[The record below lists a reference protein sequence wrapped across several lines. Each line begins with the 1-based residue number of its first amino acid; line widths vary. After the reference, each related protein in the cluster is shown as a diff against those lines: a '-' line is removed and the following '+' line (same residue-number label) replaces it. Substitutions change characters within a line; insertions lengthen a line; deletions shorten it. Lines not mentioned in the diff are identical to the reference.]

1 MIPLKYYYNN
11 RIGKARAMAK
21 SHNNKEIAGRLK
33 ELRLNLKYTQ
43 EQFAEFLDI
52 SVQLYKKMESG
63 ENNISIATLHKM
75 KKKMG
80 FSVDYLLFG
89 EQDDQEAV
97 WNRVIALDD
106 SDKEKLLIRLFVM
119 MTSDD
124 RRASTKS
131 REEQLFQMLDQ
142 VREGLPKESPRTKT
156 TKKTKAKDDEMYIDN

>member
-1 MIPLKYYYNN
+1 
-11 RIGKARAMAK
+11 MAK

-33 ELRLNLKYTQ
+33 ELRLDLKYTQ

-75 KKKMG
+75 KKKLS

-89 EQDDQEAV
+89 EKDDQEAI
-97 WNRVIALDD
+97 WNKVISLDD
-106 SDKEKLLIRLFVM
+106 SDKEKLLLRLFVM

-124 RRASTKS
+124 RRVSAKS
-131 REEQLFQMLDQ
+131 REEHLIQMMDQ
-142 VREGLPKESPRTKT
+142 VMEDMSKDSPRTKI
-156 TKKTKAKDDEMYIDN
+156 TKKTQNKR

>member
-1 MIPLKYYYNN
+1 
-11 RIGKARAMAK
+11 MAK

-33 ELRLNLKYTQ
+33 ELRLDLKYTQ

-75 KKKMG
+75 KKKLS

-89 EQDDQEAV
+89 EKEDQEAI
-97 WNRVIALDD
+97 WNKVISLDD
-106 SDKEKLLIRLFVM
+106 SDKEKLLLRLFVM

-124 RRASTKS
+124 RRVSAKS
-131 REEQLFQMLDQ
+131 REEHLIQMMDQ
-142 VREGLPKESPRTKT
+142 VMEDMSKDSPRTKI
-156 TKKTKAKDDEMYIDN
+156 TKKTQNKR

>member
-1 MIPLKYYYNN
+1 
-11 RIGKARAMAK
+11 MAK

-75 KKKMG
+75 KNKME

-89 EQDDQEAV
+89 EKDDQNVV

-106 SDKEKLLIRLFVM
+106 SDKEKLLLRLFSL

-124 RRASTKS
+124 RRVSAKS
-131 REEQLFQMLDQ
+131 REEHLFQMLDQ
-142 VREGLPKESPRTKT
+142 VAESAPKESSCTKT
-156 TKKTKAKDDEMYIDN
+156 TKKMQNKR

>member
-1 MIPLKYYYNN
+1 
-11 RIGKARAMAK
+11 MAK

-75 KKKMG
+75 KKKLR
-80 FSVDYLLFG
+80 FSVDYLFFG
-89 EQDDQEAV
+89 EKDDQEAI

-106 SDKEKLLIRLFVM
+106 SDKEKLLFRLFVM

-124 RRASTKS
+124 RRVSAKS

-142 VREGLPKESPRTKT
+142 VREAVPKDSPNTKT
-156 TKKTKAKDDEMYIDN
+156 TKRTKNKR

>member
-1 MIPLKYYYNN
+1 
-11 RIGKARAMAK
+11 MAK

-75 KKKMG
+75 KKKLR

-89 EQDDQEAV
+89 EKDDQESI

-124 RRASTKS
+124 RRVSAKS

-142 VREGLPKESPRTKT
+142 VREAVPKDSPHTKT
-156 TKKTKAKDDEMYIDN
+156 TKRTKNKR

>member
-1 MIPLKYYYNN
+1 MKIRRKVH
-11 RIGKARAMAK
+11 AMAK

-75 KKKMG
+75 KKKLR
-80 FSVDYLLFG
+80 FSVDYLFFG
-89 EQDDQEAV
+89 EKDDQEAI

-106 SDKEKLLIRLFVM
+106 SDKEKLLFRLFVM

-124 RRASTKS
+124 RRVSAKS

-142 VREGLPKESPRTKT
+142 VREAVPKDSPNTKT
-156 TKKTKAKDDEMYIDN
+156 TKRTKNKR

>member
-1 MIPLKYYYNN
+1 
-11 RIGKARAMAK
+11 MAK

-75 KKKMG
+75 KKKLR
-80 FSVDYLLFG
+80 FSVDYLFFG
-89 EQDDQEAV
+89 EKDDQESI

-124 RRASTKS
+124 RRVSAKS

-142 VREGLPKESPRTKT
+142 VREAVPKDSPNTKT
-156 TKKTKAKDDEMYIDN
+156 TKRTKNKR

>member
-1 MIPLKYYYNN
+1 
-11 RIGKARAMAK
+11 MAK
-21 SHNNKEIAGRLK
+21 FHDNKEIAGRLK

-75 KKKMG
+75 KKKLE

-89 EQDDQEAV
+89 EKDDQEAV

-106 SDKEKLLIRLFVM
+106 ADKEKILLRLFFL

-124 RRASTKS
+124 RRVSVRS
-131 REEQLFQMLDQ
+131 REEYLFQMLDQ
-142 VREGLPKESPRTKT
+142 VTEGVTKESSDTKT
-156 TKKTKAKDDEMYIDN
+156 TKKMQNKR

>member
-1 MIPLKYYYNN
+1 
-11 RIGKARAMAK
+11 MAK
-21 SHNNKEIAGRLK
+21 SQNKKEIAGRLK

-75 KKKMG
+75 KNKLD

-89 EQDDQEAV
+89 EKDAQEAV
-97 WNRVIALDD
+97 WNRVVALDD
-106 SDKEKLLIRLFVM
+106 SAKEKLLLRLFSL

-124 RRASTKS
+124 RRVSVKS
-131 REEQLFQMLDQ
+131 REEHLFHMLDQ
-142 VREGLPKESPRTKT
+142 VAEELPKGNSGTKT
-156 TKKTKAKDDEMYIDN
+156 TKKKQNKR

>member
-1 MIPLKYYYNN
+1 
-11 RIGKARAMAK
+11 MAK

-75 KKKMG
+75 KKKLR

-89 EQDDQEAV
+89 EKDDQESI

-106 SDKEKLLIRLFVM
+106 SDKEKLLLRLFVM
-119 MTSDD
+119 MTLDD
-124 RRASTKS
+124 RRVSAKS
-131 REEQLFQMLDQ
+131 REEHLLQMLDQ
-142 VREGLPKESPRTKT
+142 VREAVPKDNPHTKT
-156 TKKTKAKDDEMYIDN
+156 TKRTKNKR

>member
-1 MIPLKYYYNN
+1 ME
-11 RIGKARAMAK
+11 K

-75 KKKMG
+75 KKKLK

-89 EQDDQEAV
+89 EKDDQEAI

-106 SDKEKLLIRLFVM
+106 FDKEKLLLRLFVM

-124 RRASTKS
+124 RRVSAKS
-131 REEQLFQMLDQ
+131 REEHLFQILDQ
-142 VREGLPKESPRTKT
+142 VMEGLPKDNPRTKT
-156 TKKTKAKDDEMYIDN
+156 TMKMQNKR

>member
-1 MIPLKYYYNN
+1 
-11 RIGKARAMAK
+11 MAK

-75 KKKMG
+75 KKKLR
-80 FSVDYLLFG
+80 FSVDYLFFG
-89 EQDDQEAV
+89 EKDDQESI

-124 RRASTKS
+124 RRVSAKS

-142 VREGLPKESPRTKT
+142 VREAVPKDSSNTKT
-156 TKKTKAKDDEMYIDN
+156 TKRTKNKR

>member
-1 MIPLKYYYNN
+1 MMRKVH
-11 RIGKARAMAK
+11 AMEK
-21 SHNNKEIAGRLK
+21 SRNNKEIAGRLK

-75 KKKMG
+75 KKKLE

-89 EQDDQEAV
+89 EKDDQETV
-97 WNRVIALDD
+97 WNRVISLDD
-106 SDKEKLLIRLFVM
+106 SDKEKLLLRLFVM

-124 RRASTKS
+124 RRVSAKS
-131 REEQLFQMLDQ
+131 REEHLFQIMDQ
-142 VREGLPKESPRTKT
+142 VMEGIPKDSPCVKT
-156 TKKTKAKDDEMYIDN
+156 TKRTKNKR

>member
-1 MIPLKYYYNN
+1 
-11 RIGKARAMAK
+11 MAI

-43 EQFAEFLDI
+43 EQFAELLDI

-75 KKKMG
+75 KKKLR
-80 FSVDYLLFG
+80 FSVDYLFFG
-89 EQDDQEAV
+89 EKDDQESI

-106 SDKEKLLIRLFVM
+106 SDKEKLLIRLFVL

-124 RRASTKS
+124 RRVSTKS
-131 REEQLFQMLDQ
+131 KEEQLFQMLDQ
-142 VREGLPKESPRTKT
+142 VREAVPKDSPNTKT
-156 TKKTKAKDDEMYIDN
+156 TKRTKNKR

>member
-1 MIPLKYYYNN
+1 
-11 RIGKARAMAK
+11 MAK
-21 SHNNKEIAGRLK
+21 SYNNKEIAGRLK

-75 KKKMG
+75 KKKLR

-89 EQDDQEAV
+89 EKDDQEAI
-97 WNRVIALDD
+97 WNRMTALDD
-106 SDKEKLLIRLFVM
+106 SDKEKLLLRLFIM

-124 RRASTKS
+124 RRVSAKS
-131 REEQLFQMLDQ
+131 REEHLLQMLDQ
-142 VREGLPKESPRTKT
+142 VREGVPKDSSRTKN
-156 TKKTKAKDDEMYIDN
+156 TKKTKNKR

>member
-1 MIPLKYYYNN
+1 ME
-11 RIGKARAMAK
+11 KAR
-21 SHNNKEIAGRLK
+21 NNKEIAGRLK

-75 KKKMG
+75 KKKLE

-89 EQDDQEAV
+89 EKDDQETV
-97 WNRVIALDD
+97 WNRVISLDD

-119 MTSDD
+119 MASDD
-124 RRASTKS
+124 RRVSAKS
-131 REEQLFQMLDQ
+131 KEEHLFQIMDQ
-142 VREGLPKESPRTKT
+142 VMEGIPKDSPCAKT
-156 TKKTKAKDDEMYIDN
+156 TKKPKNKR

>member
-1 MIPLKYYYNN
+1 
-11 RIGKARAMAK
+11 MAK

-33 ELRLNLKYTQ
+33 ELRLDLKYTQ

-75 KKKMG
+75 KKKLS

-89 EQDDQEAV
+89 EKDDQEAI
-97 WNRVIALDD
+97 WNKVISLDD
-106 SDKEKLLIRLFVM
+106 SDKEKLLLRLFVM

-124 RRASTKS
+124 RRVSAKS
-131 REEQLFQMLDQ
+131 REEYLIQMMDQ
-142 VREGLPKESPRTKT
+142 VMEDLSKDSPRTKI
-156 TKKTKAKDDEMYIDN
+156 TKKTQNKR

>member
-1 MIPLKYYYNN
+1 MV
-11 RIGKARAMAK
+11 K
-21 SHNNKEIAGRLK
+21 SHNNKDIAGRLK
-33 ELRLNLKYTQ
+33 DLRLNLKYTQ

-75 KKKMG
+75 KKKME

-89 EQDDQEAV
+89 EKDDQEAV
-97 WNRVIALDD
+97 WNRVTALDD

-124 RRASTKS
+124 RRVSTKS

-142 VREGLPKESPRTKT
+142 VKEGIPKDNPRTKT
-156 TKKTKAKDDEMYIDN
+156 EKKTKSKR

>member
-1 MIPLKYYYNN
+1 
-11 RIGKARAMAK
+11 MAK
-21 SHNNKEIAGRLK
+21 SHNNQEIAGRLK

-75 KKKMG
+75 KKRLK

-89 EQDDQEAV
+89 EKDDQETI
-97 WNRVIALDD
+97 WNRVTALDD

-124 RRASTKS
+124 RRVSEKST
-131 REEQLFQMLDQ
+131 EEHLFQILDQ
-142 VREGLPKESPRTKT
+142 VMEGIPKDSPRTKT
-156 TKKTKAKDDEMYIDN
+156 TKKMQNKR

>member
-1 MIPLKYYYNN
+1 
-11 RIGKARAMAK
+11 MAK
-21 SHNNKEIAGRLK
+21 FHDNKEIAGRLK

-75 KKKMG
+75 KRKLE

-89 EQDDQEAV
+89 EKDDQETV

-106 SDKEKLLIRLFVM
+106 SDKEKLLLRLFSL

-124 RRASTKS
+124 RRVSVKS
-131 REEQLFQMLDQ
+131 REEHLFQMLDQ
-142 VREGLPKESPRTKT
+142 VTEGIAKEGSDTKT
-156 TKKTKAKDDEMYIDN
+156 TKKMQNKR

>member
-1 MIPLKYYYNN
+1 
-11 RIGKARAMAK
+11 MAK

-75 KKKMG
+75 KKKLR

-89 EQDDQEAV
+89 EKDDQESI

-106 SDKEKLLIRLFVM
+106 SDKEKLLLRLFVM

-124 RRASTKS
+124 RRVSAKS
-131 REEQLFQMLDQ
+131 REEHLFQMLDQ
-142 VREGLPKESPRTKT
+142 VREAVPKDNPHTKT
-156 TKKTKAKDDEMYIDN
+156 TKRTKNKR

>member
-1 MIPLKYYYNN
+1 
-11 RIGKARAMAK
+11 MAK

-75 KKKMG
+75 KKKLR

-89 EQDDQEAV
+89 EKDDQESI

-106 SDKEKLLIRLFVM
+106 SDKEKLLLRLFVM

-124 RRASTKS
+124 RRVSAKS

-142 VREGLPKESPRTKT
+142 GREAVPKDSPGTKT
-156 TKKTKAKDDEMYIDN
+156 TKRTKNKR

>member
-1 MIPLKYYYNN
+1 
-11 RIGKARAMAK
+11 MAK
-21 SHNNKEIAGRLK
+21 SHNNKEIARRLK

-75 KKKMG
+75 KNKME

-89 EQDDQEAV
+89 EKDDQDFV

-106 SDKEKLLIRLFVM
+106 SDKEKLLLRLFSL

-124 RRASTKS
+124 RRVSAKS
-131 REEQLFQMLDQ
+131 REEHLFHMLDQ
-142 VREGLPKESPRTKT
+142 VAESAPKENSCTKT
-156 TKKTKAKDDEMYIDN
+156 TKKMQNKR

>member
-1 MIPLKYYYNN
+1 
-11 RIGKARAMAK
+11 MAK
-21 SHNNKEIAGRLK
+21 SNNNKDIAGRLK
-33 ELRLNLKYTQ
+33 DLRLNLKYTQ

-75 KKKMG
+75 KKKME

-89 EQDDQEAV
+89 EKDDQEAV
-97 WNRVIALDD
+97 WNRVTALDD

-124 RRASTKS
+124 RRVSTKS
-131 REEQLFQMLDQ
+131 KEEQLFQMLDQ
-142 VREGLPKESPRTKT
+142 VKEGIPKENPQTKT
-156 TKKTKAKDDEMYIDN
+156 TKRTKSKR

>member
-1 MIPLKYYYNN
+1 
-11 RIGKARAMAK
+11 MAK
-21 SHNNKEIAGRLK
+21 SYNNKEIAGRLK

-52 SVQLYKKMESG
+52 SVQLYKKMENG

-75 KKKMG
+75 KKKMK

-89 EQDDQEAV
+89 EKDDQEAI

-106 SDKEKLLIRLFVM
+106 SDKEKLLLRLFVM

-124 RRASTKS
+124 RRVSAKS
-131 REEQLFQMLDQ
+131 REEHLLQMFDQ
-142 VREGLPKESPRTKT
+142 VRESVPKDSSRTKN
-156 TKKTKAKDDEMYIDN
+156 TKRTKNKR